1 MIQEVQNLGLL
12 HNSQLLQFNLRM
24 KIYYLWKLL
33 KEKFCRFLRKK
44 IVKNS
49 KIRLF
54 SPTCE
59 YVTWFLPIRSAATIN
74 VGAGQYISNRVAI
87 TILPMMPPSLAA
99 TMDIATPVAL
109 ENSVFQNVSNLNTTF
124 NDSVMI
130 VAPKNT
136 HFWG

>member
-1 MIQEVQNLGLL
+1 
-12 HNSQLLQFNLRM
+12 
-24 KIYYLWKLL
+24 
-33 KEKFCRFLRKK
+33 
-44 IVKNS
+44 
-49 KIRLF
+49 
-54 SPTCE
+54 
-59 YVTWFLPIRSAATIN
+59 
-74 VGAGQYISNRVAI
+74 
-87 TILPMMPPSLAA
+87 MMPPSLAA